1 MSHINF
7 SSSIKRQIPEFIRDE
22 NPKFL
27 LFLQKYYEWMEQ
39 EGKPLEGSFELSN
52 SKDLDLVNNFY
63 LEEIVKEIL
72 PFFPQES
79 LLDKRKFLKLSSE
92 FYKSKGTPDSVKFLF
107 KILYNENIEIYYPK
121 EQVLKTSDGKWVLPL
136 ALRVETPDLN
146 IFDIENTKITGEQS
160 KATAVVEKVIKSID
174 RQLGIEYIELYISNI
189 NKLFT
194 TGENVSST
202 IVRTNGTQDFVTA
215 KLIGS
220 LSEIKIDPK
229 NRGLFYNGYNTETNY
244 PGDPVTIV
252 GGLNPTSGTTV
263 GAVAHVGDVLSGT
276 VENIFL
282 FDGGFG
288 FRSPSENPN
297 SSILDFRGGFEGG
310 IFGQEAKASILFLDD
325 NYSRTVRVS
334 DIAIDFYSPITQ
346 TIEDI
351 DPDISN
357 GGTYD
362 PTDPN
367 PETTSKEINDLTT
380 KQELS
385 VASIAYVNIDAS
397 GGGYRRKPDLDLY
410 SLYLEDLGD
419 SLIINSTVIIADT
432 NVVTDYTQD
441 LRDSFEAGQSVRLFV
456 KNKMEEVRV
465 IKAVYEN
472 YLEFDSVFPNN
483 VDNVSVYRLDRR
495 KLNDVG
501 ALGRMRVNYGGSGY
515 SVGDTLIFT
524 TNGRG
529 YGAEAEVTEIHSG
542 NTGIKTVEF
551 IAPADDS
558 YVVGGEAYSRYDLPT
573 VTVNSPGGGVD
584 AQIEVTEILGE
595 GTDLDLVTSRIGAI
609 STIRVISYGYD
620 YIEAPRISLR
630 NADITLTGV
639 TEGQVFSSNTFVYQ
653 GSSNTSF
660 TWGAYVDSF
669 TPSTNFLR
677 VFDYTGTFDLTA
689 TIISDDG
696 LVEGTPLS
704 HDVYGDGKAK
714 ATASFENGLIRY
726 PGIYVGTDGQLSSD
740 QKLQDDKKYHN
751 YSYVIN
757 TENDYYKFKKSL
769 QEMVHP
775 IGTKAFVVKIDEQQ
789 TDVVD
794 LSITSN
800 VYSRTI
806 VNDTFEINESSNN
819 LIGTG
824 SLVLSDYV
832 SPGDYVILTEVFG
845 EIGGTVSVA
854 ESSNV
859 ITGSSTNFINDLYDG
874 QKFYLSSGDSAN
886 IVYIIDETTAYTDK
900 DFTGTL
906 SGLTLSKYYEQT
918 ANVNFSNTDMIL
930 VDTTFTT
937 TNNQIE
943 ITVQKVR

>member
-1 MSHINF
+1 MSHLNF
-7 SSSIKRQIPEFIRDE
+7 YSAIKRQLPEFIRDE
-22 NPKFL
+22 NPKFV

-39 EGKPLEGSFELSN
+39 EGNPIEGSLELSN
-52 SKDLDLVNNFY
+52 SKDLDLVNDFY

-72 PFFPQES
+72 PFFPQEA

-121 EQVLKTSDGKWVLPL
+121 EQVLKASDGKWVLPL

-160 KATAVVEKVIKSID
+160 KATAIVEKVIKSID
-174 RQLGIEYIELYISNI
+174 RQLGIEYVELYISNI

-202 IVRTNGTQDFVTA
+202 IVRTNGTEDFVTA

-244 PGDPVTIV
+244 PGDPLTIV
-252 GGLNPTSGTTV
+252 GGLNPTSGTPV
-263 GAVAHVGDVLSGT
+263 GAVAHVGNVLSGT

-310 IFGQEAKASILFLDD
+310 IFGQEAKASILLLDD
-325 NYSRTVRVS
+325 NYSRTVHVS

-362 PTDPN
+362 PSDPN
-367 PETTSKEINDLTT
+367 PETTSKEINNLTT

-385 VASIAYVNIDAS
+385 VASIAYVNVDAS

-410 SLYLEDLGD
+410 SLYLEELGD
-419 SLIINSTVIIADT
+419 SLIIPTTVIIADT

-441 LRDSFEAGQSVRLFV
+441 LRNSFEAGQSVRLFV
-456 KNKMEEVRV
+456 KNKMEEIRV

-472 YLEFDSVFPNN
+472 YLEFDEVFTNN

-495 KLNDVG
+495 KLNDIG

-515 SVGDTLIFT
+515 QVGDTLTFT
-524 TNGRG
+524 STGRG

-551 IAPADDS
+551 ISPADES
-558 YVVGGEAYSRYDLPT
+558 YVVGGEGYSRYDLPT
-573 VTVNSPGGGVD
+573 VTVNSVGGAG
-584 AQIEVTEILGE
+584 AEIEVTEILGE
-595 GTDLDLVTSRIGAI
+595 GTNLDLVTSRIGAI
-609 STIRVISYGYD
+609 STIRVTSYGYD
-620 YIEAPRISLR
+620 YVEAPRISLR
-630 NADITLTGV
+630 NADITLTNV

-653 GSSNTSF
+653 GTSNTSF
-660 TWGAYVDSF
+660 TWGAYVDVY
-669 TPSTNFLR
+669 TPSSNFLR
-677 VFDYTGTFDLTA
+677 VFDYTGEFDLTA
-689 TIISDDG
+689 AIKSDDG
-696 LVEGTPLS
+696 LVEGTPISL
-704 HDVYGDGKAK
+704 DVYGDGKAK
-714 ATASFENGLIRY
+714 ATAKFENGLIRY

-775 IGTKAFVVKIDEQQ
+775 IGTKAFVVKLDEQQ
-789 TDVVD
+789 GDIVD
-794 LSITSN
+794 LLMSSN
-800 VYSRTI
+800 IYSRMI
-806 VNDTFEINESSNN
+806 VSDTFEINESSNN

-824 SLVLSDYV
+824 AITLSDYV
-832 SPGDYVILTEVFG
+832 SPGDYVILSEVFE
-845 EIGGTVSVA
+845 EIDGTIEVSA
-854 ESSNV
+854 SSNV
-859 ITGSSTNFINDLYDG
+859 ITGTSTNFINDLYDG
-874 QKFYLSSGDSAN
+874 QKIYLSSGDSAN
-886 IVYIIDETTAYTDK
+886 IVYIIDETSAYTDN
-900 DFTGTL
+900 DFTSSS
-906 SGLTLSKYYEQT
+906 SGLTLSKYYQQT

-930 VDTTFTT
+930 VDSTFTT
-937 TNNQIE
+937 TNSQIE
-943 ITVQKVR
+943 ITVQKDR